1 MVQWYV
7 GEERQLTP
15 QVIRFEA
22 CQYEAMNIRLD
33 FTLEMKN
40 YLMDKS
46 LRTCKVGGVQTPQ
59 IWGENLGLTHKTCDE
74 ETNGQTK

>member
-1 MVQWYV
+1 
-7 GEERQLTP
+7 
-15 QVIRFEA
+15 
-22 CQYEAMNIRLD
+22 MNIRLD

-46 LRTCKVGGVQTPQ
+46 LRICKVDGVQTPQ

-74 ETNGQTK
+74 QTNGQTK